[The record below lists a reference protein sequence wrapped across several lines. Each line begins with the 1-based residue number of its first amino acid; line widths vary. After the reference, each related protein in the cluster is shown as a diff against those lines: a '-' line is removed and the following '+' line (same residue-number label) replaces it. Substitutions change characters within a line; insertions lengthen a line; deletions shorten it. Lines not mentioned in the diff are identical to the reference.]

1 MEWIEILGWIGNG
14 CVVIQFLMRDMWKL
28 RIWGIIAATLWLIYG
43 IGINSWPLIS
53 MNVLI
58 WVIQAYHLIKL
69 SKERRMKIKKSTG
82 KKFFKDRH
90 GS

>member
-69 SKERRMKIKKSTG
+69 SKERGMKIKKSTG
-82 KKFFKDRH
+82 KKFLKDRH